1 MVFDMHLP
9 DMLQSDL
16 DGHQLPKQAQTS
28 ISMSVLV
35 DVEDDAVLPLPA
47 AHRKATC
54 SESM

>member
-1 MVFDMHLP
+1 
-9 DMLQSDL
+9 MLQSDL